1 MSSASR
7 ICRSCKTPLPPE
19 AAFCLK
25 CGKQISGSGDDV
37 PSDPLRASLERAI
50 GSQYQLVRLLG
61 RGGMGAVYLARE
73 PALDRAVAIK
83 VLPPEA
89 SDSSSRER
97 FRREARTAAKL
108 THPNIVPLHTFG
120 EADGMMYFVMGYVQG
135 ESLADRLRREGQ
147 LSPDEARRL
156 LAQIADALDYAHRQ
170 GVVHRDIKPDNILLD
185 DSSGKPMLTDFGVA
199 KASVGG
205 ETLTAVGTA
214 LGTPHYMSP
223 EQASGERDLDGRS
236 DLYSLGVMG
245 YQMLTGQLPFEGE
258 SFREIIVQ
266 HMTKEPTPIKSV
278 APGVPDDVALTLD
291 RCLAKDPEARWPDA
305 ATFKNQLALDP
316 LADDELPFHL
326 ARLEGAPVHSALFA
340 LGASAII
347 WRRDLPE
354 ALSEGAPLW
363 EVAIAGFGA
372 ALFLLLAWLGPLTAM
387 ARSKGHGWSDIVQAL
402 RRPPGWWPFLW
413 PSRWRRPSD
422 LWDRLPLVLKRARTL
437 NTVGVALMVPV
448 IAVQIMWAGNDQLRE
463 IIPMPLDLV
472 GIGIVFLPVIV
483 SIVLADRWGKRMGYD
498 SMAESGMVALNK
510 STGNITFWK
519 NPRYSRILLP
529 PSEERADS
537 ARSEPQTP
545 QAYLRAVLDTVKELD
560 EAAREIASDAA
571 DVGRQLMDSIQAVE
585 REIQRLS
592 RDADP
597 SEIAKLEQKL
607 QALGDPVAG
616 EPDEERELRALTQTQ
631 LELTRRLAG
640 RLYAAKDRHAKL
652 VGLLKTLWLQIAD
665 LRAQSAREAF
675 DSGEVSG
682 KIRALCDEIEG
693 YVAATEETARMLT
706 PSAKP

>member
-25 CGKQISGSGDDV
+25 CGMQISGSGDDV
-37 PSDPLRASLERAI
+37 PSDPLRAALERAI

-120 EADGMMYFVMGYVQG
+120 EADGMMYSVMGFVQG
-135 ESLADRLRREGQ
+135 ESLADRLGREGQ

-245 YQMLTGQLPFEGE
+245 YQMLTGQLPFEGD

-278 APGVPDDVALTLD
+278 APSVPDDVALTLD
-291 RCLAKDPEARWPDA
+291 RCLVKDPEARWPDA
-305 ATFKNQLALDP
+305 ATFKNQLALDS

-326 ARLEGAPVHSALFA
+326 ARLEGAPVNVALFA
-340 LGASAII
+340 LGFSVLT
-347 WRRDLPE
+347 WRSGLPE
-354 ALSEGAPLW
+354 ALSLRMPLW
-363 EVAIAGFGA
+363 QIAIAGFGQV
-372 ALFLLLAWLGPLTAM
+372 LVLLLAFIGTLAAM
-387 ARSKGHGWSDIVQAL
+387 ARSKGHGWSAIAQAL
-402 RRPPGWWPFLW
+402 RRPPRWWPFLW

-422 LWDRLPLVLKRARTL
+422 LWDRLPLVLKRVRTL
-437 NTVGVALMVPV
+437 NTVGAALLVPM
-448 IAVQIMWAGNDQLRE
+448 IAVEIVWLGNVQLRE
-463 IIPMPLDLV
+463 LVPMPLDLV
-472 GIGIVFLPVIV
+472 KIGIVLLPVIV
-483 SIVLADRWGKRMGYD
+483 SLVLADRWGKRMGYD
-498 SMAESGMVALNK
+498 SMAESAMVALNK

-529 PSEERADS
+529 PSEECADS

-545 QAYLRAVLDTVKELD
+545 QAYLRAVLDTVQELD
-560 EAAREIASDAA
+560 EAAREIARDAGDA
-571 DVGRQLMDSIQAVE
+571 GRQLMDSIQAVE

-607 QALGDPVAG
+607 QALGDPKDG
-616 EPDEERELRALTQTQ
+616 EPSEERQLRELSQTQ
-631 LELTRRLAG
+631 LDLTRRLAE
-640 RLYAAKDRHAKL
+640 RLHAAKERHLSL
-652 VGLLKTLWLQIAD
+652 VGLLKTLWLQIAN

-675 DSGEVSG
+675 DSQEVSG

-693 YVAATEETARMLT
+693 YVAATEETARVLT
-706 PSAKP
+706 PSDKP